1 MRRDFHLRFVSSDGA
16 WRIVRYTSG
25 LQKTSF
31 KNDGKSTECED
42 RTYDGLA
49 MNPLTLAGWVE
60 LGGRRLNP
68 GEIEYI
74 LKTNPETVLR
84 FGGEFSLSCNGCTA
98 RDCYGVMEGIGPKG
112 TLLCNGEVKGLI
124 SPDVPDLPLEEAII
138 TAVQLRNDEGVT
150 ALSGGVDSTL
160 VAFLAGRECVTV
172 GVEGSHDL
180 AQARKASDI
189 LGLSCTY
196 VTITGQ
202 DIEEALPLVIAVIP
216 DTSPVNVGIAVT
228 QYFIARWAGEN
239 GYHRILAGQGADEL
253 FGGYSR
259 YLESA
264 TLEADL
270 ARDFAGLEGQ
280 ARRDQAVAAL
290 HGTYLSMPYLD
301 ARVVR
306 AALMIPPSEKVKDG
320 RRKIPLREVAERHIL
335 KDLAW
340 YEKKAM
346 QYGSGVWHVIRKL
359 ARKNGY
365 KTSVQ
370 DYIDYIS
377 RVDHGL

>member
-1 MRRDFHLRFVSSDGA
+1 
-16 WRIVRYTSG
+16 
-25 LQKTSF
+25 
-31 KNDGKSTECED
+31 
-42 RTYDGLA
+42 
-49 MNPLTLAGWVE
+49 MNPLTISGWVE
-60 LGGRRLNP
+60 LGGKRLSP
-68 GEIEYI
+68 QAIEKI
-74 LKTNPETVLR
+74 VTTSPEDILR
-84 FGGEFSLSCNGCTA
+84 FGGEFSLDWSGCSA
-98 RDCYGVMEGIGPKG
+98 RDCYGVMEGRGPKG
-112 TLLCNGEVKGLI
+112 TLLCNGEVKGQI
-124 SPDVPDLPLEEAII
+124 NPDVPDMSLEDAII
-138 TAVQLRNDEGVT
+138 TAVQLRSDEGVT

-172 GVEGSHDL
+172 GVEGAHDL
-180 AQARKASDI
+180 AQARRAAEA
-189 LGLSCTY
+189 LGLSCTC
-196 VTITGQ
+196 VTITVTE
-202 DIEEALPLVIAVIP
+202 IEAVLPLVIPVIP
-216 DTSPVNVGIAVT
+216 DRSPVNVGIAVT
-228 QYFIARWAGEN
+228 QYFIARWAGEH
-239 GYHRILAGQGADEL
+239 GYRRILAGQGADEL

-259 YLESA
+259 YLETP

-270 ARDFAGLEGQ
+270 ERDFAGLEGQ

-306 AALMIPPSEKVKDG
+306 AASHIPAAEKVKDG
-320 RRKIPLREVAERHIL
+320 RRKIPLREVAERHIPE
-335 KDLAW
+335 DLAW

-346 QYGSGVWHVIRKL
+346 QYGSGVWPVIRKL

>member
-1 MRRDFHLRFVSSDGA
+1 L
-16 WRIVRYTSG
+16 
-25 LQKTSF
+25 
-31 KNDGKSTECED
+31 
-42 RTYDGLA
+42 
-49 MNPLTLAGWVE
+49 NPLTVAGWVE
-60 LGGRRLNP
+60 LEGKRLAP
-68 GEIEYI
+68 EAIGII
-74 LKTNPETVLR
+74 VKKTPEKILR
-84 FGGEFSLSCNGCTA
+84 FGGEFSLSWDGCTA
-98 RDCYGVMEGIGPKG
+98 RDCYGVMEGPGPKG
-112 TLLCNGEVKGLI
+112 TLLCNGVVRGQI
-124 SPDVPDLPLEEAII
+124 DPDVPDLPLEEAII
-138 TAVQLRNDEGVT
+138 EAVRLRSDEGVT

-172 GVEGSHDL
+172 GVADSHDL
-180 AQARKASDI
+180 AQAKRAADA

-196 VTITGQ
+196 VTITEAE
-202 DIEEALPLVIAVIP
+202 IEAALAPVLAVIP
-216 DTSPVNVGIAVT
+216 DRSPVNAGIAVT
-228 QYFIARWAGEN
+228 EYFVARWAGEH

-259 YLESA
+259 YLGSED
-264 TLEADL
+264 LPADL
-270 ARDFAGLEGQ
+270 ARDFIGLEGQ

-306 AALMIPPSEKVKDG
+306 AAIRIPASEKVRDG
-320 RRKIPLREVAERHIL
+320 RRKIPLREVAERHIP

-346 QYGSGVWHVIRKL
+346 QYGSGVWPVIRKL